1 MYKLKRYLPVFY
13 DIAIIN
19 LMLLVAF
26 FLEFD
31 TVALPDNFRFF
42 IIYPILNTVLTVFL
56 FCRFK
61 MYSFVWEYFGK
72 KDFVKVFSAC
82 TISAIVLFFAL
93 VTFNAERAINFSLF
107 YLAFLLLGAIL
118 PRMFRFLIARNRINK
133 IDKSKGSKRI
143 MVVGG
148 GLAGL
153 SLINEIKN
161 NSRINDVVVC
171 CIDDDPNKKDK
182 LIHGVKIVGGKNYIP
197 RAVEKYGID
206 EIYISIPSASTK
218 VISEIYAICKS
229 TKKEVKTLPGLYQL
243 INGEVS
249 VSMLREVKVEDL
261 LDREPVDVSMY
272 EIAQYITGKVV
283 LVSGGGGSIGSE
295 LCRQIAKY
303 YPSSLIIV
311 DNYENNV
318 YDVQQEL
325 RKAHPTLKLEVLI
338 ASVRDQQRID
348 DIFATYRPN
357 LVYHAAAHK
366 HVPLMEK
373 SPNEAI
379 KNNVF
384 GTKNV
389 AQAAARH
396 GADRF
401 VLVSTDKAVNP
412 TNIMGATKRLCEM
425 VIQTMNQKHD
435 TDFVAVRFGNVLN
448 SAGSVV
454 PLFQKQIKE
463 GGPVTITDKEMIR
476 YFMTISEAVLLILQA
491 GYYAEGGEIFVLDM
505 GSPVK
510 IDDMARNLITLSG
523 LIPDV
528 DIDIVYTGLRPGE
541 KLYEEMLMSE
551 EGMKQTQN
559 KLIHIARPIE
569 LDIEKL
575 EKDCDELRQ
584 LAESNSPDSVLKIKE
599 IVTTYKPH
607 TCEK

>member
-1 MYKLKRYLPVFY
+1 MYKLKRFLPVFY
-13 DIAIIN
+13 DMAIIN
-19 LMLLVAF
+19 LMMLAAY
-26 FLEFD
+26 FLEFA
-31 TVALPDNFRFF
+31 TVALPDNFRFLA
-42 IIYPILNTVLTVFL
+42 IYPILNTALTVFL
-56 FCRFK
+56 FWRFK
-61 MYSFVWEYFGK
+61 MYSFVWEYFGV
-72 KDFVKVFSAC
+72 KDFIKVFSAC
-82 TISAIVLFFAL
+82 TMSAIVMFAAL
-93 VTFNAERAINFSLF
+93 MAFNMGRALNLSLF

-118 PRMFRFLIARNRINK
+118 PRLFRILVVRTRISK
-133 IDKSKGSKRI
+133 IDKSKTSKRI
-143 MVVGG
+143 MVVGA

-153 SLINEIKN
+153 TLINEIKN
-161 NSRINDVVVC
+161 NSRINDMVVC

-182 LIHGVKIVGGKNYIP
+182 LIHGVKIVGGKSYIP
-197 RAVEKYGID
+197 RAVEKYGVD
-206 EIYISIPSASTK
+206 EIYIAVPSAPAK

-229 TKKEVKTLPGLYQL
+229 TKREVKSLPGLYQL

-249 VSMLREVKVEDL
+249 VSLLREVKVEDL
-261 LDREPVDVSMY
+261 LDREPIDINML
-272 EIAQYITGKVV
+272 EIAQYITDKVV

-303 YPSSLIIV
+303 APSRLIIV
-311 DNYENNV
+311 DIYENNV

-325 RKAHPTLKLEVLI
+325 KKKHPTLNLEVLI
-338 ASVRDQQRID
+338 ASVRDEKRID

-357 LVYHAAAHK
+357 IVYHAAAHK

-396 GADRF
+396 GANRF

-425 VIQTMNQKHD
+425 IIQTMNQKYD
-435 TDFVAVRFGNVLN
+435 TEFVAVRFGNVLN

-454 PLFQKQIKE
+454 PLFQNQIKQ
-463 GGPVTITDKEMIR
+463 GGPVTITDKDMVR

-505 GSPVK
+505 GTPVK

-523 LIPDV
+523 LVPDV

-551 EGMKQTQN
+551 EGLKQTKN
-559 KLIHIARPIE
+559 KLIFIARPIE

-575 EKDCDELRQ
+575 DADCAELHQ
-584 LAESNSPDSVLKIKE
+584 LAESNSPDSILKIKE
-599 IVTTYKPH
+599 IVTTYNPQ